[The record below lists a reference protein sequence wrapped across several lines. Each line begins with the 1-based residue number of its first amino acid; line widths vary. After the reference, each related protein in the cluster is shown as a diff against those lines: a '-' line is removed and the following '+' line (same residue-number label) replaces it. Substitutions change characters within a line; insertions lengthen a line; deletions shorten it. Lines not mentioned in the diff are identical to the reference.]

1 MLTIDQAKAALTEVI
16 ENIQVK
22 HADYMLLANSLEL
35 LYDGAKENQES
46 RQAMREPDKL
56 TIDDVPDGAMIF
68 CSDVDKGPSQDELRE
83 AIAAAKKDPN

>member
-1 MLTIDQAKAALTEVI
+1 MAGLGSVPLPGPAYIFLTGDAKKGESPMLTIDQAKAALNEVI

-46 RQAMREPDKL
+46 RQAM
-56 TIDDVPDGAMIF
+56 
-68 CSDVDKGPSQDELRE
+68 
-83 AIAAAKKDPN
+83 KDPN